1 MRQRIWALVCCAMSL
16 SPWALAQPA
25 GNPLGLMDAYD
36 AARAN
41 DAKFRSARAER
52 AAGMEYEAIGRA
64 KLRPTASVYL
74 SDSRNHAVVSN
85 AAGAR
90 QDLGNYSSSANS
102 LQLRQPLYDRDAWAV
117 SEQGAARSA
126 ASEASYRSRL
136 QELAVRVS
144 EAYMQALLALD
155 QVQLVEAQLD
165 TLDGL
170 YRANELRFS
179 RGEGTKTEML
189 ETGAKRALVQT
200 RLYDSRDAA
209 LNRRKTLEAMLG
221 MPVQELQ
228 RLRAFQDHSVSS
240 DVEAF
245 EVWKER
251 AIHSNPE
258 LESLRHSATVAQAE
272 LQRMEAGH
280 HPRVDLVMSVGR
292 SESDTVS
299 TFRQSSSVWAVGVQV
314 SIPLYSGGGVSAQ
327 VRQALA
333 MAEKASADLAAR
345 QAELE
350 VELHRQFNILNQGPI
365 RLRALHQSVQAQEA
379 SLEATAKS
387 LAGGERTNADVLD
400 ARERLS
406 QAQRDLLEARYAYLL
421 AGLRIRYIA
430 GVLEDG
436 DVLAISRQFD
446 TAR

>member
-1 MRQRIWALVCCAMSL
+1 M
-16 SPWALAQPA
+16 
-25 GNPLGLMDAYD
+25 
-36 AARAN
+36 
-41 DAKFRSARAER
+41 
-52 AAGMEYEAIGRA
+52 
-64 KLRPTASVYL
+64 
-74 SDSRNHAVVSN
+74 
-85 AAGAR
+85 
-90 QDLGNYSSSANS
+90 
-102 LQLRQPLYDRDAWAV
+102 YDRDAWAV

-228 RLRAFQDHSVSS
+228 RLRAFQDHSVNS

-258 LESLRHSATVAQAE
+258 LESLRHSVTVAQAE

-421 AGLRIRYIA
+421 ASLRIRYIA